1 MQNIPEASKRKTATA
16 IQFPVWDLPFL
27 HLNLVSEKNLQKCYE
42 HSDYF
47 KDFECLFAISC
58 RKNYLGSSLNSDV
71 YIRGVVSEQ
80 QSTNVKLCFM
90 VD

>member
-1 MQNIPEASKRKTATA
+1 MQNILEASERKTATA
-16 IQFPVWDLPFL
+16 IRFSVWDLPFPR
-27 HLNLVSEKNLQKCYE
+27 LNLVCKKNLQKFYE
-42 HSDYF
+42 HRDYF

-80 QSTNVKLCFM
+80 QSTKCEALLHG
-90 VD
+90 